1 MTRGEI
7 SKNAAALLWAAWRR
21 RYLIAIPM
29 LLMPLIS
36 LSVSFLSTK
45 QYESSTT
52 LLFQEA
58 SQHNPFLED
67 LSIAINLKSRMNS
80 LNALLHSRHILA
92 SVAWKM
98 KMFKTNSTKETKSKV
113 IQELSKALSVEL
125 VGDNIIKIRY
135 KTAHKKDII
144 ETLNTVSLSF
154 IERVLAPQRSAI
166 IQSENFLALELKKRR
181 DDLNS
186 ADQNLAQ
193 YKNRFASELP
203 ELHAGN
209 VNRLNELQLSLTEKK
224 VSLQGAIAAKKS
236 MASRL
241 AQTNPVVGK
250 IEESII
256 ILRTDLTLLRSR
268 YTDQHSQVQN
278 LLASLQALQV
288 ERNRLLHNR
297 RVPLEGDL
305 NTEQLDR
312 LWAIA
317 TTTSTDADL
326 KQQPLLIV
334 QLERLQH
341 SADQVQRLSIEVSS
355 LEVAITKLKLKVDGF
370 GVHEQRLNE
379 LKREIQVR
387 QNIYQDLSER
397 YELARVT
404 GSLGKAEEND
414 RVKLIDAPFEPLGPS
429 NLPLSLF
436 LLAGIVCGIGLGTG
450 LALTAELLDT
460 SIRRKSVVRELLG
473 IGVISRIPP
482 QPEGQ

>member
-21 RYLIAIPM
+21 RYLIAIPI
-29 LLMPLIS
+29 LVMPFIS
-36 LSVSFLSTK
+36 LSVGLFSTK

-67 LSIAINLKSRMNS
+67 LSIAINLKSRMDS

-92 SVAWKM
+92 GVAWKM
-98 KMFKTNSTKETKSKV
+98 KMFTTDASKKEKSKV
-113 IQELSKALSVEL
+113 IKELSKSLSAVL
-125 VGDNIIKIRY
+125 VGDNIIKIKYRTAD
-135 KTAHKKDII
+135 KTDITQI
-144 ETLNTVSLSF
+144 LNTVSLSF
-154 IERVLAPQRSAI
+154 IERVLAPQRSSI
-166 IQSENFLALELKKRR
+166 IQSESFLALELKKRK
-181 DDLNS
+181 DDLTN

-203 ELHAGN
+203 ALHAGN
-209 VNRLNELQLSLTEKK
+209 VHRLNELQLSLAEKQ
-224 VSLQGAIAAKKS
+224 VSLEGAIGAKKS
-236 MASRL
+236 LAGRL
-241 AQTNPVVGK
+241 SQTNPVVGK

-256 ILRTDLTLLRSR
+256 QLRTELTQLRSR
-268 YTDQHSQVQN
+268 YTDQHSKVQN
-278 LLASLQALQV
+278 LLASLQALES
-288 ERNRLLHNR
+288 ERNRLLSKKR
-297 RVPLEGDL
+297 DLIDGDL
-305 NTEQLDR
+305 NKQQLER

-341 SADQVQRLSIEVSS
+341 ADDQVQRLSIEVSS
-355 LEVAITKLKLKVDGF
+355 LKLAIAKLQIKVDGF

-387 QNIYQDLSER
+387 QTIYQDLSER

-404 GSLGKAEEND
+404 GSLGKSEEND

-429 NLPLSLF
+429 NLPLIVF
-436 LLAGIVCGIGLGTG
+436 LIVGIVGGVGLGCG
-450 LALTAELLDT
+450 LALVAELLDT
-460 SIRRKSVVRELLG
+460 SIRRKSTVTQLLG
-473 IGVISRIPP
+473 VGVISRIPP
-482 QPEGQ
+482 QSH

>member
-1 MTRGEI
+1 MEKEFGPKKIKR
-7 SKNAAALLWAAWRR
+7 
-21 RYLIAIPM
+21 
-29 LLMPLIS
+29 
-36 LSVSFLSTK
+36 
-45 QYESSTT
+45 
-52 LLFQEA
+52 
-58 SQHNPFLED
+58 
-67 LSIAINLKSRMNS
+67 
-80 LNALLHSRHILA
+80 
-92 SVAWKM
+92 M

-305 NTEQLDR
+305 NT
-312 LWAIA
+312 
-317 TTTSTDADL
+317 
-326 KQQPLLIV
+326 
-334 QLERLQH
+334 
-341 SADQVQRLSIEVSS
+341 
-355 LEVAITKLKLKVDGF
+355 
-370 GVHEQRLNE
+370 
-379 LKREIQVR
+379 
-387 QNIYQDLSER
+387 
-397 YELARVT
+397 
-404 GSLGKAEEND
+404 
-414 RVKLIDAPFEPLGPS
+414 
-429 NLPLSLF
+429 
-436 LLAGIVCGIGLGTG
+436 
-450 LALTAELLDT
+450 
-460 SIRRKSVVRELLG
+460 
-473 IGVISRIPP
+473 
-482 QPEGQ
+482 